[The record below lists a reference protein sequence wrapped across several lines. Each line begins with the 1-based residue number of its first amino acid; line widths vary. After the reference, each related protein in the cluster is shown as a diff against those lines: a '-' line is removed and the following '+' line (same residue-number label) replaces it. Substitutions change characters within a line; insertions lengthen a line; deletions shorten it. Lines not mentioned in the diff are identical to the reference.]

1 MSLFLTLAFLFFIG
15 AVAGWILELLFRR
28 VRHGKWI
35 NPGFLKGPYLP
46 IYGLGVVIMFLIC
59 RVDFSWIQIVA
70 LQHIVRILFM
80 GIAMTLIEYI
90 GGIIFIK
97 GMKIKLWDYS
107 GQWGN
112 IQGIICPLFSL
123 IWTAVG
129 AAYYYILNPVILE
142 SVQWFTDNI
151 QFSFF
156 VGMFF
161 GVFFVDLATTLQIS
175 VKITRFAKENKLV
188 VKYEAL
194 KAEIKERM
202 RESKE
207 KYKISN
213 FINPFKGDLKENLA
227 RNVERWGE
235 YVKGFKK
242 NKKDKK
248 SDADKEN
255 DGCGS

>member
-1 MSLFLTLAFLFFIG
+1 MTLAFLFFIG
-15 AVAGWILELLFRR
+15 AVTGWVLELFFRR
-28 VRHGKWI
+28 IKHGKWI

-46 IYGLGVVIMFLIC
+46 IYGLGVVMMFLIC
-59 RVDFSWIQIVA
+59 MVDFSWINSVV
-70 LQHIVRILFM
+70 LQHAIRILFM

-107 GQWGN
+107 DQWGN
-112 IQGIICPLFSL
+112 IQGVICPLFSL
-123 IWTAVG
+123 IWTVAG
-129 AAYYYILNPVILE
+129 AAYYYILNPVVIE
-142 SVQWFTDNI
+142 SVQWFVNNI

-156 VGMFF
+156 VGLFF
-161 GVFFVDLATTLQIS
+161 GVFFVDLAVTLQIS
-175 VKITRFAKENKLV
+175 VKITKFAQENKLI

-213 FINPFKGDLKENLA
+213 FINPFKGDLKEHLA
-227 RNVERWGE
+227 RNREHWGE
-235 YVKGFKK
+235 YVKVLK
-242 NKKDKK
+242 NKKKNNN
-248 SDADKEN
+248 SELHGEN
-255 DGCGS
+255 EENE